1 MVPGDGP
8 SVWTLGQATVEEFEG
23 RLDVLQHVHSDSQGM
38 TGAYA
43 IIAVLFPG
51 GLVASVYF
59 DLGSSRDNAVWTIV
73 IAAVLFVA
81 FIAVSL
87 SSWAWCYWSR
97 VRIERVKAEMRK
109 RQNRDSA

>member
-8 SVWTLGQATVEEFEG
+8 SDWTLGQATVEELEG

-43 IIAVLFPG
+43 IFAVLFPAL
-51 GLVASVYF
+51 LVASVYF
-59 DLGSSRDNAVWTIV
+59 ELGTARDNAVWTIGV
-73 IAAVLFVA
+73 AAVLFVA
-81 FIAVSL
+81 LTAVSL

-97 VRIERVKAEMRK
+97 VRIERVKAEIRK
-109 RQNRDSA
+109 RQNRDGA